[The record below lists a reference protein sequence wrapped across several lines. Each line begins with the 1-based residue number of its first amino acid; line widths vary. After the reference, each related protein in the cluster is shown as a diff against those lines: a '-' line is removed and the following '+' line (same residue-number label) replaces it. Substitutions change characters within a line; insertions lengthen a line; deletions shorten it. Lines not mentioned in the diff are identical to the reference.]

1 MKDLI
6 SMSMDI
12 HPSKDIIETLSTALR
27 GKFIVLCI
35 TGSVAAVQSSEIARL
50 LMRHGAEVVAVFSD
64 AAKEIIH
71 PYLMEWATGN
81 PVITKLTGKI
91 EHIALTGEHK
101 EKADLILIAPATANT
116 ISKIAMGIDDTPVT
130 STVTTAFGSGIPIII
145 VPAMHASM
153 YKHPILVE
161 NIKKLE
167 ELDVEFVGP
176 RMEEGKAKIATPK
189 EVVDIVLKRLGV
201 KHDLV
206 GKRFLITAGPTL
218 EYIDPIR
225 IVTSKSSGRMGI
237 EIAKAAYQRGA
248 DVTVVYG
255 HGSVSPPK
263 NVKVIAV
270 ETTQEMYDAVI
281 SELSTEKVDVLIS
294 AAAVADWK
302 PKTQRKNKVPTNRRK
317 TLSVTFQPTQ
327 KIVDAVKGV
336 QDSIFLVLFKA
347 EHNVSDDELVLRAYK
362 RLVKAK
368 ADLIVANDVGREGVG
383 FQTTTNELFVIDK
396 RKQVIHLPKA
406 SKAKVAGKLIDIIKT
421 RIDTMN
427 S

>member
-1 MKDLI
+1 MP
-6 SMSMDI
+6 MDT

-64 AAKEIIH
+64 SAKEIIH

-91 EHIALTGEHK
+91 EHIALAGERK

-130 STVTTAFGSGIPIII
+130 STVTTAFGSEIPIII

-153 YKHPILVE
+153 YKHPILLE

-167 ELDVEFVGP
+167 KLDVEFIGP
-176 RMEEGKAKIATPK
+176 RIEEGKAKIATPK

-255 HGSVSPPK
+255 HGTVSPPQ

-281 SELSTEKVDVLIS
+281 SELSTEKFDVLIS

-302 PKTQRKNKVPTNRRK
+302 PKTQRKKKVPTARRK

-336 QDSIFLVLFKA
+336 QDSIILVLFKA
-347 EHNVSDDELVLRAYK
+347 EHDVSDQELVLRAHK

-383 FQTTTNELFVIDK
+383 FQTNTNEVFVIDK
-396 RKQVIHLPKA
+396 TKQVIHLPKA
-406 SKAKVAGKLIDIIKT
+406 SKAKLARKLIDIIKT
-421 RIDTMN
+421 RIDVKN